1 MSTLYLDLETYSEAD
16 LSSCGAWVYSRHPS
30 TEVLLFAY
38 ALDDAPVRL
47 WDCMADPDMP
57 DDLARHLADPD
68 VVLVAHN
75 AQFDRWIIENVLRI
89 RPALTRWRCT
99 MAKAYTVGL
108 PGKLEQLG
116 AALGLDDDLQKLREG
131 ARLIRLFSMPQR
143 PRIRRRQ
150 DETQEEFEA
159 RYAAQTTRAT
169 AETHPEDWERFREYA
184 IRDVESLREI
194 DRRLPGWNYQ
204 GEELALW
211 HLDQKINDR
220 GLPVDLKL
228 ARLAAELCDAEQDR
242 LNAELSEITDG
253 AVTSHSRRDAVMA
266 WIRSRGVNIKGYT
279 KADISGLLERPDL
292 PADVR
297 RVLEIRQEAGRTS
310 TAKYVAFARVADP
323 EDHRIRGAF
332 QYAGASRTMRWCLTG
347 DHEVLTPHGWE
358 RLDTWTG
365 GEIAQWRS
373 GTVFFAHAS
382 KVEFDYEG
390 DLIEVHRDGRISAAM
405 TPEHKLCRPAGAQT
419 AGEAYGKNVSGIPR
433 GGVLNR
439 DPCNTIRTR
448 VLVMLQHDG
457 YDGTAFGSGITWK
470 FTKQRKFTRC
480 QKLLA
485 AAGVPFTARR
495 RDDGVF
501 VVSVKKSEAPD
512 WLRKRDFGPWLLE
525 ERHDPRTFID
535 EIQYWDGGN
544 RRDKQ
549 IEVCAKE
556 RVNAEWTCTMAHLAG
571 FAGTLTQ
578 RSNGYW
584 YANISK
590 SGNGVSIKPA
600 DWSRR
605 AFQGKVYCPVT
616 ESGYFLVRRRGIVHV
631 TGNSGRN
638 VQPQN
643 LPRPTIDDT
652 DTAAE
657 AVLSGTAELLYDNLM
672 EVGAS
677 VVRSVIAAPKG
688 RILVA
693 GDYSNIEGRVLAWL
707 AGEEWKLQ
715 AFRDFDA
722 GIGHDIYKQAYS
734 RTFGVPVESV
744 TADQRQV
751 GKVEELAFGY
761 QGSVGAFRQFG
772 DAFGVGKDMTD
783 EEILVFVRGWR
794 QGHPATVSWWYE
806 LEEAAIRAVR
816 NPGKAF
822 RARKVA
828 YKVQRYGKNVWLLCR
843 LPSGRFLTYFAPR
856 LTHDGRLQYE
866 GLDQKTRRW
875 VVEDS
880 YGGKLAE
887 NCTQAVARDLM
898 AANMPHVE
906 RAGFEIIG
914 TVHDEIITEVPEGS
928 PAHGAADL
936 ERAMTFIPPWA
947 EGMPLVAGAYTSR
960 RYRKG

>member
-16 LSSCGAWVYSRHPS
+16 LSSCGAYVYARHPS

-38 ALDDAPVRL
+38 ALDNAPVRL

-75 AQFDRWIIENVLRI
+75 AQFDRWVIEHVLRI

-116 AALGLDDDLQKLREG
+116 AALGLADDLQKLREG
-131 ARLIRLFSMPQR
+131 ARLIRLFSVPQR

-159 RYAAQTTRAT
+159 RYAEQTTRAT

-228 ARLAAELCDAEQDR
+228 ARLAAKLCDAEQDR

-253 AVTSHSRRDAVMA
+253 AVMSHSRRDAVMA
-266 WIRSRGVNIKGYT
+266 WIRSRGVDITGYT
-279 KADISGLLERPDL
+279 KADVSGLLERPDL

-310 TAKYVAFARVADP
+310 TAKYVAFARVTDP
-323 EDHRIRGAF
+323 EDRRIRGAF
-332 QYAGASRTMRWCLTG
+332 QYAGASRTMRW
-347 DHEVLTPHGWE
+347 
-358 RLDTWTG
+358 
-365 GEIAQWRS
+365 A
-373 GTVFFAHAS
+373 
-382 KVEFDYEG
+382 
-390 DLIEVHRDGRISAAM
+390 GRM
-405 TPEHKLCRPAGAQT
+405 
-419 AGEAYGKNVSGIPR
+419 
-433 GGVLNR
+433 
-439 DPCNTIRTR
+439 
-448 VLVMLQHDG
+448 
-457 YDGTAFGSGITWK
+457 
-470 FTKQRKFTRC
+470 
-480 QKLLA
+480 
-485 AAGVPFTARR
+485 
-495 RDDGVF
+495 
-501 VVSVKKSEAPD
+501 
-512 WLRKRDFGPWLLE
+512 
-525 ERHDPRTFID
+525 
-535 EIQYWDGGN
+535 
-544 RRDKQ
+544 
-549 IEVCAKE
+549 
-556 RVNAEWTCTMAHLAG
+556 
-571 FAGTLTQ
+571 
-578 RSNGYW
+578 
-584 YANISK
+584 
-590 SGNGVSIKPA
+590 
-600 DWSRR
+600 
-605 AFQGKVYCPVT
+605 
-616 ESGYFLVRRRGIVHV
+616 
-631 TGNSGRN
+631 

-643 LPRPTIDDT
+643 FPRPTIDDT

-657 AVLSGTAELLYDNLM
+657 AVLNGTAELLYDNLM

-688 RILVA
+688 RTLVA

-806 LEEAAIRAVR
+806 LEEAAVRAVR

-822 RARKVA
+822 RARKVV

-843 LPSGRFLTYFAPR
+843 LPSGRFLTYYAPR
-856 LTHDGRLQYE
+856 LTHDGCLQYE

-928 PAHGAADL
+928 PTHGAADL